1 MPKVGRVQATDQ
13 AKSYGRRASLL
24 SIGVGITGLIT
35 YLYFAIAS
43 HELSRDQYGQVAVLW
58 SAVFI
63 VVSVLQRPVEQL
75 LSRTVSENL
84 AHDVPIGR
92 TVRVAATIQLA
103 VALGFDVV
111 ALALRTPIQ
120 DHLLDGNSTLYWI
133 GVAAITAYGA
143 SYFARGFLAGSHRLT
158 IYALQIISESVART
172 AFPFAV
178 ALGIAS
184 GQTAV
189 ALGIVAAPTLSL
201 IVVPFAFSPAL
212 RRRGGEGAP
221 RACRRRSAA
230 AAPTDEF
237 TLARGGRFA
246 AGVFLI
252 MLSEQTFLNAGVLL
266 VNATRRRRGRGLHLQ
281 RPDDRP
287 GAPPALPGGPDQPP
301 PPPHHARLARRREGL
316 PRLDPG
322 DAAGDRR
329 LRGRWSPSPWLIAG
343 PAADADRLRQEAHL
357 RPGRPGDRQ
366 RSAWASTCPRRPSTR
381 RRSRADRCAVPRS
394 AGSAARSH
402 SSSGTSSRSSATT
415 SPGGRSATWAPRR
428 CSARCSTGSTASRS
442 LGRERPRR
450 AGLAGGDG
458 AAAGLG
464 GRGRLAEVA
473 ERRSGCPAGVGANI
487 DSSFF
492 RASTVPIATS
502 TSPASQDGVERT
514 AGVDLAIG
522 LADRRDRGGAR

>member
-92 TVRVAATIQLA
+92 TVRVAATIQLGVA
-103 VALGFDVV
+103 VGFDVV

-133 GVAAITAYGA
+133 GVGAITAYGA

-201 IVVPFAFSPAL
+201 IVVPFAFF
-212 RRRGGEGAP
+212 RRFGGEEARAPEPAAGA
-221 RACRRRSAA
+221 AE

-252 MLSEQTFLNAGVLL
+252 MLSEQTFLNAGVLQT
-266 VNATRRRRGRGLHLQ
+266 NAT
-281 RPDDRP
+281 
-287 GAPPALPGGPDQPP
+287 A
-301 PPPHHARLARRREGL
+301 
-316 PRLDPG
+316 
-322 DAAGDRR
+322 DAAAAGFVFNILMIARAPLQLFQAVQTSLLPHLTTLGSRGDEKDFRASIR
-329 LRGRWSPSPWLIAG
+329 VTLVAIAGFAGLVTLAMLIAG
-343 PAADADRLRQEAHL
+343 PQLMQIAFGKKHSYD
-357 RPGRPGDRQ
+357 
-366 RSAWASTCPRRPSTR
+366 
-381 RRSRADRCAVPRS
+381 RADLVVVAV
-394 AGSAARSH
+394 GMGLYLSAATLNQAALARGQVRRASYCWIGCAIAFVVWNVVPIV
-402 SSSGTSSRSSATT
+402 SSEVTRVVVGYLGA
-415 SPGGRSATWAPRR
+415 AALL
-428 CSARCSTGSTASRS
+428 CSLLYWLYRQPL
-442 LGRERPRR
+442 LGRETRVEPGSAEEVELQLASADE
-450 AGLAGGDG
+450 AG
-458 AAAGLG
+458 
-464 GRGRLAEVA
+464 
-473 ERRSGCPAGVGANI
+473 
-487 DSSFF
+487 
-492 RASTVPIATS
+492 
-502 TSPASQDGVERT
+502 
-514 AGVDLAIG
+514 
-522 LADRRDRGGAR
+522 

>member
-63 VVSVLQRPVEQL
+63 VVSVLQRP
-75 LSRTVSENL
+75 VSENL

-172 AFPFAV
+172 AFPLAV

-201 IVVPFAFSPAL
+201 IVVPFAFL
-212 RRRGGEGAP
+212 RRFGGEEARRPEPSTESAP
-221 RACRRRSAA
+221 

-252 MLSEQTFLNAGVLL
+252 MLSEQTFLNAGVLQT
-266 VNATRRRRGRGLHLQ
+266 NAT
-281 RPDDRP
+281 
-287 GAPPALPGGPDQPP
+287 A
-301 PPPHHARLARRREGL
+301 
-316 PRLDPG
+316 
-322 DAAGDRR
+322 DAAAAGFVFNILMIARAPLQLFQAVQTSLLPHLTTLGSRGDEKDFRASIR
-329 LRGRWSPSPWLIAG
+329 VTLVAIAGFAGLVTLAMVIAG
-343 PAADADRLRQEAHL
+343 PQLMQIAFGKKHSYD
-357 RPGRPGDRQ
+357 
-366 RSAWASTCPRRPSTR
+366 
-381 RRSRADRCAVPRS
+381 RADLVVVAV
-394 AGSAARSH
+394 GMGLYLSAATLNQAALAR
-402 SSSGTSSRSSATT
+402 GQV
-415 SPGGRSATWAPRR
+415 RR
-428 CSARCSTGSTASRS
+428 ASFCWISCAIAFVVWNVVPIVASEVTRVVVGYLGAAALLCSLLYWLYRQPL
-442 LGRERPRR
+442 LGREVRVEPGSPEEVELQLASADE
-450 AGLAGGDG
+450 AG
-458 AAAGLG
+458 
-464 GRGRLAEVA
+464 
-473 ERRSGCPAGVGANI
+473 
-487 DSSFF
+487 
-492 RASTVPIATS
+492 
-502 TSPASQDGVERT
+502 
-514 AGVDLAIG
+514 
-522 LADRRDRGGAR
+522 